1 MSMKQIVPVITFL
14 ILMAACQSTT
24 KGPEEPDTPISGTL
38 RMAFEEGDSPSIKA
52 QINLFSAIYRGS
64 LVQPLYTNQNR
75 IIELLLNDSIHVGV
89 LHRRLSAEELSM
101 FEGQRLTPRTSYL
114 GRSALAVISAAS
126 YSDST
131 ISIQA
136 LKNLFTAPLQKQ
148 YLVFDRTGSAAFMQ
162 IKDSICGGVNPGT
175 AVVAAGSNPAV
186 IQYVLDNPGAIGI
199 IGASWLA
206 DMTDSTARSNFRKV
220 RTLQVENL
228 LDSKFYKP
236 FYRHVAL
243 GKYPL
248 SFGLYAVNT
257 QHYPGLGTG
266 FITFI
271 AGAQGQLALK
281 KSGIVP
287 AKDQERVI
295 QMHMGL
301 PRELK
306 SDNK

>member
-1 MSMKQIVPVITFL
+1 MKLQYYAS
-14 ILMAACQSTT
+14 ILALMLVVACQPTT
-24 KGPEEPDTPISGTL
+24 KGPEDTDTPISGTL
-38 RMAFEEGDSPSIKA
+38 RMAFEEGDSPAIKA

-64 LVQPLYTNQNR
+64 SVQALYLNQNR

-89 LHRRLSAEELSM
+89 LHRALSAEEISM
-101 FEGQRLTPRTSYL
+101 FEGQKLTPRTTYL
-114 GRSALAVISAAS
+114 GRSALAVIAS
-126 YSDST
+126 KSHQDST
-131 ISIQA
+131 ITMAA
-136 LKNLFTAPLQKQ
+136 LKKLFTGALQKQ

-162 IKDSICGGVNPGT
+162 IKDSVCGGVNPGP
-175 AVVAAGSNPAV
+175 AVVAAGSNQAV
-186 IQYVLDNPGAIGI
+186 VQYVLNNPGAIGI

-206 DMTDSTARSNFRKV
+206 DMTDSTARSNFSKV
-220 RTLQVENL
+220 RTIQVENP

-236 FYRHVAL
+236 FFRHVAL
-243 GKYPL
+243 KKYPL

-266 FITFI
+266 FITFMG
-271 AGAQGQLALK
+271 GAQGQLALK

-287 AKDQERVI
+287 AQEQERVI

-306 SDNK
+306 ADKK